1 MKPELK
7 VKFLQHLTHKK
18 KDEEGFT
25 LIELLVVIII
35 IGVLSAVA
43 LPSLLNQAAKARAA
57 EAKTNVG
64 SMNRAQQAYYLEQQ
78 CFSTNVPDLVINLNL
93 NTNNFIYSAEANG
106 SITSGVTNF
115 GSSLN
120 NDIKSYA
127 GGTFYIEYSGTV
139 TEGATTTVLCENKN
153 AGIENAAVP
162 TLVAGETNPDCADT
176 TKKIK

>member
-7 VKFLQHLTHKK
+7 VKFLQHLAHKK

-35 IGVLSAVA
+35 IGVLSAIA

-64 SMNRAQQAYYLEQQ
+64 SMNRAQQAYYLENQ
-78 CFSTNVPDLVINLNL
+78 CFSTNVSSLVINLNL
-93 NTNNFIYSAEANG
+93 TTNNFIYSAEANG
-106 SITSGVTNF
+106 SITSGATNF

-127 GGTFYIEYSGTV
+127 GATFYIGFNGTIS
-139 TEGATTTVLCENKN
+139 EGATTTVLCENKD
-153 AGIENAAVP
+153 AGVGQAEAP
-162 TLVAGETNPDCADT
+162 TLIDGDVNAICDTT